1 MKGQVVAD
9 SPFCRL
15 PRLLALLLA
24 VLVGLAAATAQGG
37 KFNEALNVGD
47 AAPVF
52 GELTGIDDQPH
63 GLAEYDSAR
72 IVVLV
77 FTSNRCPVAT
87 AYQDRLKAIQ
97 EEYADERLQVVAVN
111 VGRGA
116 AESLPKMKERAA
128 AAGFNFPYLLDA
140 ERHVARAYGVTATP
154 QVFLL
159 DAQRNVA
166 YMGRIDDATEEREVK
181 RRFLLDAIRAV
192 LAGERPEVI
201 ETRPVGCAIETQ

>member
-1 MKGQVVAD
+1 VV
-9 SPFCRL
+9 F
-15 PRLLALLLA
+15 
-24 VLVGLAAATAQGG
+24 GLTAATAHGG
-37 KFNEALNVGD
+37 KFNEVLDVGD
-47 AAPVF
+47 AAPPL
-52 GELTGIDDQPH
+52 GDLIGIDDQPH
-63 GLAEYDSAR
+63 GLVEYDSAR
-72 IVVLV
+72 IVILV

-87 AYQDRLKAIQ
+87 AYQDRLKATQ
-97 EEYADERLQVVAVN
+97 EEYADEEVQVVAVN

-166 YMGRIDDATEEREVK
+166 YMGRIDDAAEERDVK

-192 LAGERPEVI
+192 LAGERPEVS
-201 ETRPVGCAIETQ
+201 ETRPVGCAVETQ